1 MFLGVGGRVELK
13 KQKQKKNISNV
24 TLIYM
29 YLCSIWLMLDKKKF
43 KACVFPF
50 RNSATLLKNVYNL
63 LRLCQTDTQL
73 MMAF

>member
-1 MFLGVGGRVELK
+1 MFLGVGGRVKIK
-13 KQKQKKNISNV
+13 KNKKNISNV
-24 TLIYM
+24 TFIYM

-50 RNSATLLKNVYNL
+50 RNSTTLLKNVYNL
-63 LRLCQTDTQL
+63 LHLCQTDTQL